1 MVIQVFVE
9 IVYFVALI
17 YMFCYVEVLPFS
29 SKKIQYIVM
38 GGTGAMVA
46 VNLLL
51 LFFLPGTAL
60 GQMALFTQTL
70 PSMLICWIAS
80 RHKDMRFLFVFCSL
94 DVTAFMLLLIVN
106 GVAAIF
112 DLSDNEASVLN
123 ILILLPFIFIFH
135 KFGVVF
141 RELTEKVQKNWGRL
155 AFFVLLFYA
164 YSYFLI
170 LYPTPWKKRP
180 EYAPVLIGFAA
191 VILYCFYIII
201 WMLVDMNKIQE
212 MEQKGYEMKL
222 KIEKQSRELEEKKS
236 HILIHK
242 INPHFIYNVLM
253 SIRYF
258 IKKDP
263 QAAYDM
269 VYDFSS
275 YLRSN
280 VEQLENVNYIF
291 WSEELKHIDTYV
303 RIEKMRFKDRLNIV
317 YDIGEEDFQIPP
329 LSVEPLVE
337 NAVKHGVTQKIS
349 GGTVW
354 IRSRATE
361 TGYEILIEDDGVG
374 FDVKGMGKEKSV
386 GLDYIRARLDMMEGA
401 GMQIESTPGQG
412 TRIRLTFARR
422 TGGQAGC
429 R

>member
-1 MVIQVFVE
+1 M
-9 IVYFVALI
+9 
-17 YMFCYVEVLPFS
+17 
-29 SKKIQYIVM
+29 
-38 GGTGAMVA
+38 
-46 VNLLL
+46 
-51 LFFLPGTAL
+51 
-60 GQMALFTQTL
+60 
-70 PSMLICWIAS
+70 
-80 RHKDMRFLFVFCSL
+80 
-94 DVTAFMLLLIVN
+94 LIVN
-106 GVAAIF
+106 GLALIF
-112 DLSDNEASVLN
+112 HLGSDEASVMN

-135 KFGVVF
+135 KFGIVF
-141 RELTEKVQKNWGRL
+141 REMTEKVQKNWGKL
-155 AFFVLLFYA
+155 AIFVLLFYV

-170 LYPTPWKKRP
+170 LYPTPLKERP
-180 EYAPVLIGFAA
+180 EYAPVMIGFAV

-222 KIEKQSRELEEKKS
+222 KIEKQSRELEERKS
-236 HILIHK
+236 RILIHK

-291 WSEELKHIDTYV
+291 WSEELKHINAYV

-317 YDIGEEDFQIPP
+317 YEIGEEDFRIPP

-337 NAVKHGVTQKIS
+337 NAVKHGITQKVS

-361 TGYEILIEDDGVG
+361 TGNEILIEDDGVG
-374 FDVKGMGKEKSV
+374 FDVESLGQEKTV
-386 GLDYIRARLDMMEGA
+386 GLNYIRARLDMMKGA
-401 GMQIESTPGQG
+401 EMQVESTPGLG
-412 TRIRLTFARR
+412 TRIRLTFVKE
-422 TGGQAGC
+422 TGGQA
-429 R
+429 